1 MTEEQIGRD
10 LIGAALKV
18 HSAVGPGLLESA
30 YETCLLYELEKQN
43 LPARRQ
49 VLIPFRD
56 DDLTIDNGYRIDLLV
71 GELVVVE
78 LKALEAILPVHRAQ
92 LLSYLR
98 LGGFKARV
106 SIEFQC
112 RAHARRYR
120 EDGQWSVILCDLCAS
135 FAPFALKR
143 FFRVGECARRR

>member
-1 MTEEQIGRD
+1 VTEEQIGRD

-49 VLIPFRD
+49 VLIPFRY

-98 LGGFKARV
+98 LGGFKLGYLLNFNV
-106 SIEFQC
+106 
-112 RAHARRYR
+112 AHMR
-120 EDGQWSVILCDLCAS
+120 DGIVRMVNGL
-135 FAPFALKR
+135 
-143 FFRVGECARRR
+143 